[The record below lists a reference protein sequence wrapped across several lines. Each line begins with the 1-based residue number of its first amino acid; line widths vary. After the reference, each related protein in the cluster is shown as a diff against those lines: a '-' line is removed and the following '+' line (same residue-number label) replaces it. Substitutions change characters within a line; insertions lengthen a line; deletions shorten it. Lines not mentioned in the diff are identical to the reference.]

1 MLKIFFRCDVFI
13 RLSVNFLNNFCRK
26 TMRIYLLILFTLV
39 LGACT
44 KTVETV
50 YHEDK
55 DLTRFTTKPFKTEKK
70 NKEIELVAEKECSGK
85 VICTDQE
92 IKLRVIHAGRFTF
105 LKGKDL
111 DLETEQ
117 GQINLNQRD
126 YSYTYDSLRKA
137 KDGTSGLLTE
147 QFLIWVSESDF
158 KKAAHAEQATMY
170 IGEFAFELTSEER
183 IPWQILMDKGRL
195 LEIMDEEQQREY
207 GQYQHETKGKK
218 QHDVRKKRMV
228 SEAAESTWKMVQ
240 DSNNPEDFRYFLEQ
254 FPDSPYA
261 IPAKLKLKQ
270 LERNNQ

>member
-1 MLKIFFRCDVFI
+1 
-13 RLSVNFLNNFCRK
+13 
-26 TMRIYLLILFTLV
+26 MRIYLLILFTLV

-92 IKLRVIHAGRFTF
+92 IKLRVIHAGRFAF

-126 YSYTYDSLRKA
+126 YSYTYDTLRKA

-207 GQYQHETKGKK
+207 GQYQHETKGEK
-218 QHDVRKKRMV
+218 QHDLRKKRMV

-270 LERNNQ
+270 LERGKE

>member
-1 MLKIFFRCDVFI
+1 MLNIFFRCDVFI

-126 YSYTYDSLRKA
+126 YSYTYDTLRKA
-137 KDGTSGLLTE
+137 KDGTSGVLTE

-158 KKAAHAEQATMY
+158 KKAAHAEQATLY

-207 GQYQHETKGKK
+207 GQYQHETKGRK

-270 LERNNQ
+270 LERGKE

>member
-1 MLKIFFRCDVFI
+1 MLNIFFRCDVFI

-137 KDGTSGLLTE
+137 KGGTSGLLTE
-147 QFLIWVSESDF
+147 QFLIWVSEPDF
-158 KKAAHAEQATMY
+158 KKAANAEQATLY
-170 IGEFAFELTSEER
+170 IGEYAFELTSEER

-218 QHDVRKKRMV
+218 QHDLRKKRMV

-270 LERNNQ
+270 LEMGKE

>member
-1 MLKIFFRCDVFI
+1 MLNIFFRCDVFI

-126 YSYTYDSLRKA
+126 YSYTYDSMRKA
-137 KDGTSGLLTE
+137 KGGTSGLLTE
-147 QFLIWVSESDF
+147 QFLIWVSEPDF
-158 KKAAHAEQATMY
+158 KKAAHAEQATMH
-170 IGEFAFELTSEER
+170 IGEFAFELTSEKR

>member
-1 MLKIFFRCDVFI
+1 MLNIFFRCDVFI

-126 YSYTYDSLRKA
+126 YSYTFDTLRKA

-207 GQYQHETKGKK
+207 GQYQHETKGGK

-270 LERNNQ
+270 LERGKE

>member
-1 MLKIFFRCDVFI
+1 MLNIFFRCDVFI

-126 YSYTYDSLRKA
+126 YSFTYDSMRKA
-137 KDGTSGLLTE
+137 KGGTSGLLTE
-147 QFLIWVSESDF
+147 QFLIWVSEPDF
-158 KKAAHAEQATMY
+158 KKAAHAEQATMN
-170 IGEFAFELTSEER
+170 IGEYAFELTSEER

-218 QHDVRKKRMV
+218 QHDLRKKRMV

>member
-1 MLKIFFRCDVFI
+1 MLNIFFRCDVFI

-92 IKLRVIHAGRFTF
+92 IKLRVIHAGRFAF

-126 YSYTYDSLRKA
+126 YSYTYDTLRKA

-147 QFLIWVSESDF
+147 QFLIWVSEPDF

-218 QHDVRKKRMV
+218 QHDLRKKRMV

>member
-1 MLKIFFRCDVFI
+1 MLNIFFRCDVFI

-92 IKLRVIHAGRFTF
+92 IKLRVIHAGRFAF

-126 YSYTYDSLRKA
+126 YSYTYDTLRKA
-137 KDGTSGLLTE
+137 KDGTSGVLTE
-147 QFLIWVSESDF
+147 LFLIWVSESDF
-158 KKAAHAEQATMY
+158 
-170 IGEFAFELTSEER
+170 
-183 IPWQILMDKGRL
+183 
-195 LEIMDEEQQREY
+195 
-207 GQYQHETKGKK
+207 
-218 QHDVRKKRMV
+218 
-228 SEAAESTWKMVQ
+228 
-240 DSNNPEDFRYFLEQ
+240 
-254 FPDSPYA
+254 
-261 IPAKLKLKQ
+261 
-270 LERNNQ
+270 

>member
-1 MLKIFFRCDVFI
+1 MLNIFFRCDVFI

-126 YSYTYDSLRKA
+126 YSYTYDTLRKA
-137 KDGTSGLLTE
+137 KDGTSGVLTE

-218 QHDVRKKRMV
+218 QHDLRKKRMV

-270 LERNNQ
+270 LERGKE

>member
-1 MLKIFFRCDVFI
+1 MLNIFFRCDVFI

-126 YSYTYDSLRKA
+126 YSYTYDTLRKA

-158 KKAAHAEQATMY
+158 KKAAHAEQVTMY

-270 LERNNQ
+270 LERGKE

>member
-1 MLKIFFRCDVFI
+1 MLKIFFRGDVFI
-13 RLSVNFLNNFCRK
+13 RLSDNFLNNFCRK

-50 YHEDK
+50 YNKDK
-55 DLTRFTTKPFKTEKK
+55 DLTRFTTRPFKAEKK
-70 NKEIELVAEKECSGK
+70 NKEIELVAEKECAGK

-92 IKLRVIHAGRFTF
+92 IKLRVIHAGRFTC

-126 YSYTYDSLRKA
+126 YSYTYDSMRKA
-137 KDGTSGLLTE
+137 KGGTSGLLTE
-147 QFLIWVSESDF
+147 QFLIWVSEPDF
-158 KKAAHAEQATMY
+158 KKAAHAEQATMN
-170 IGEFAFELTSEER
+170 IGEYAFELTSEER

-218 QHDVRKKRMV
+218 QHDLRKKRMV

>member
-1 MLKIFFRCDVFI
+1 MLNIFFRCDVFI

-126 YSYTYDSLRKA
+126 YSYTYDTLRKA

-158 KKAAHAEQATMY
+158 KKAAHAEQATLY

-270 LERNNQ
+270 LERGKE

>member
-1 MLKIFFRCDVFI
+1 MLNIFFRCDVFI

-158 KKAAHAEQATMY
+158 KKAAHAEQATLY

-218 QHDVRKKRMV
+218 QHDLRKKRMV

-270 LERNNQ
+270 LERGKE

>member
-1 MLKIFFRCDVFI
+1 MLNIFFRCDVFI

-126 YSYTYDSLRKA
+126 YSYTYDTLRKA

-158 KKAAHAEQATMY
+158 KKAAHAEQATLY

-218 QHDVRKKRMV
+218 QHDVRKKRMT

-270 LERNNQ
+270 LERGKE

>member
-1 MLKIFFRCDVFI
+1 MLNIFFRCDVFI

-126 YSYTYDSLRKA
+126 YSYTYDSMRKA
-137 KDGTSGLLTE
+137 KGGTSGLLTE

-218 QHDVRKKRMV
+218 QHDLRKKRMV

-240 DSNNPEDFRYFLEQ
+240 DSSNPEDFRYFLEQ

>member
-1 MLKIFFRCDVFI
+1 
-13 RLSVNFLNNFCRK
+13 
-26 TMRIYLLILFTLV
+26 MRIYLLILFTLV

-55 DLTRFTTKPFKTEKK
+55 DLTRLTTRPFKAEKK
-70 NKEIELVAEKECSGK
+70 NKEIELVAEKECAGK

-126 YSYTYDSLRKA
+126 YSYTYDTLRKA

-218 QHDVRKKRMV
+218 QHDLRKKRMV

-270 LERNNQ
+270 LERGKE

>member
-1 MLKIFFRCDVFI
+1 MLNIFFRCDVFI

-126 YSYTYDSLRKA
+126 YSYTYDSMRKA
-137 KDGTSGLLTE
+137 KGGTSGLLTE
-147 QFLIWVSESDF
+147 QFLIWVSEPDF
-158 KKAAHAEQATMY
+158 KKAAHAEQATMN
-170 IGEFAFELTSEER
+170 IGEYAFELTSEER

-218 QHDVRKKRMV
+218 QHDLRKKRMV

>member
-1 MLKIFFRCDVFI
+1 MLNIFFRCDVFI

-111 DLETEQ
+111 NLETEQ

-126 YSYTYDSLRKA
+126 YSYTYDTLRKA

-170 IGEFAFELTSEER
+170 IGEFAFELTSEGR
-183 IPWQILMDKGRL
+183 NPWQILMDKGRL

-218 QHDVRKKRMV
+218 QHDLRKKRMV

>member
-1 MLKIFFRCDVFI
+1 MLNIFFRCDVFI

-92 IKLRVIHAGRFTF
+92 IKLRVIHAGRFAF

-137 KDGTSGLLTE
+137 KGGTSGLLTE
-147 QFLIWVSESDF
+147 QFLIWVSEPDF
-158 KKAAHAEQATMY
+158 KKAANAEQATMN
-170 IGEFAFELTSEER
+170 IGEYAFELTSEER

-218 QHDVRKKRMV
+218 QHDLRKKRMV

-270 LERNNQ
+270 LERGKE